1 MNVVR
6 FLSRLGMEAMRFV
19 GSRNSREAWCRVM
32 AVSLMLLFAGAST
45 AETVTY
51 YYTNQQGTPLATAD
65 ASGNI
70 LTTSDYRPYGSQ
82 VLGAPAGGP
91 GYTGHVN
98 DPDSGLVYMQARY
111 YDPVVG
117 RFLGVDQ
124 VGASPGN
131 PLTFGRYAYA
141 ADNPVAN
148 VDADGRC
155 VDGLTCDSMAKSIAT
170 HPDAFK
176 SWGPYAAGAA
186 GIMALPTVVLAGAAA
201 LPEAG
206 STVAASGDGAADI
219 AAGAARQTAMDAESA
234 GATRGAASAVV
245 TEEGE
250 VFTGLST
257 RAGGPGVAT
266 NPLVQEALDAVP
278 EAMRSPFHGCC
289 AEINAFSKTLNAGS
303 KLRGATAAAAK
314 VGSDANEIME
324 ACSSCKAVAGYLEV
338 MTISP

>member
-1 MNVVR
+1 MKTMTR
-6 FLSRLGMEAMRFV
+6 IRRWLAV
-19 GSRNSREAWCRVM
+19 G
-32 AVSLMLLFAGAST
+32 LLFAVSPACLAQV

-65 ASGNI
+65 AAGTI

-82 VLGAPAGGP
+82 VLGSPAGGP

-117 RFLGVDQ
+117 RFLATDQ
-124 VGASPGN
+124 VGPSPGN
-131 PLTFGRYAYA
+131 PLAFSRYAYA

-148 VDADGRC
+148 IDADGRC

-176 SWGPYAAGAA
+176 ALGPYAAGAA
-186 GIMALPTVVLAGAAA
+186 AIMALPTVVLAGAAA

-206 STVAASGDGAADI
+206 STVAAGGDGAADI
-219 AAGAARQTAMDAESA
+219 ATGAARQAAMDAESA
-234 GATRGAASAVV
+234 GATKGSASAVV
-245 TEEGE
+245 TEGGD

-257 RAGGPGVAT
+257 NAGGPGVAT
-266 NPLVQEALDAVP
+266 NPVVQEALDAVP
-278 EAMRSPFHGCC
+278 QAMRSPFHGCC
-289 AEINAFSKTLNAGS
+289 GEINAFSKALNAGS
-303 KLRGATAAAAK
+303 KLQGSTAAAVR
-314 VGSDANEIME
+314 VGSSANKIMA
-324 ACSSCKAVAGYLEV
+324 ACSTCKAVAEYLEV